1 VVPHDI
7 LLKKLKKMGIDGVV
21 LSWFKNYL
29 DGRTQRVEIDGV
41 LSDICE
47 IVISIMQGSILGPI
61 LFLCYINDFPRC
73 TELLSLLFADDTA
86 GLVAGPELGPLIT
99 KANTELQKIATWFR
113 ANRMAVN
120 VSKTKYIIFKPKNKK
135 IHINHGEGVIFNNNE
150 LVGHQDPDKMYE
162 LGRIHNDNPNIN
174 DRAYKLLGVWLD
186 ENLSFDH
193 HCNTI
198 CTKLSQSNYII
209 NKCKHILPKK
219 SLRTLYYSLVHPHLL
234 YCLPLYGC
242 TSRKNINKITVL
254 QKKSIRTVCNANYT
268 AHTTPLF
275 NELGILPWD
284 KLLYYAKSLLIH
296 SVMHK
301 YSPRILH
308 NSWYTNAERNRGI
321 DLRNGDDIYIPTAV
335 SDQVKKLPLF
345 DFAYLWN
352 SLPYDKMHPNPTT
365 FKIQL
370 KQHIKENN

>member
-1 VVPHDI
+1 
-7 LLKKLKKMGIDGVV
+7 MGIDGVV
-21 LSWFKNYL
+21 LNWFKNYL

-73 TELLSLLFADDTA
+73 TELLSLLFADDTT

-135 IHINHGEGVIFNNNE
+135 IHINHGEGVIFNNNK
-150 LVGHQDPDKMYE
+150 LVGHQDPYKMYE
-162 LGRIHNDNPNIN
+162 LGRIHNDNPNVN

-186 ENLSFDH
+186 ENLSFDY

-198 CTKLSQSNYII
+198 CTKISQSNYII

-234 YCLPLYGC
+234 YCLPIYGC

-254 QKKSIRTVCNANYT
+254 QKNQFVLYVTLTILHIRHHYLTNLVYY
-268 AHTTPLF
+268 
-275 NELGILPWD
+275 LGI
-284 KLLYYAKSLLIH
+284 S
-296 SVMHK
+296 S
-301 YSPRILH
+301 
-308 NSWYTNAERNRGI
+308 YT
-321 DLRNGDDIYIPTAV
+321 
-335 SDQVKKLPLF
+335 
-345 DFAYLWN
+345 
-352 SLPYDKMHPNPTT
+352 M
-365 FKIQL
+365 L
-370 KQHIKENN
+370 KVY